1 MLSFLKKIR
10 VLNCVKRCS
19 LFPLIRPTS
28 VAEHSYHVAMLCNII
43 YHEMEDS
50 LDYTKLMHMALCH
63 DIEECITSD
72 IPYFVNKHVKDG
84 LKDFLV
90 KSMDSDDPVHS
101 LKDAPD
107 WLKSCIIAVPDEASM
122 EHKVMKMCDLVEL
135 AMYCVEEVTMG
146 NKSVLPMLNN
156 CIRIVELMNR
166 DVESSTVDRLLVNFR
181 QVFSG
186 KWYTTV

>member
-1 MLSFLKKIR
+1 
-10 VLNCVKRCS
+10 
-19 LFPLIRPTS
+19 
-28 VAEHSYHVAMLCNII
+28 VAMLCTIV
-43 YHEMEDS
+43 YHEIGDS
-50 LDYTKLMHMALCH
+50 IDYNKLMHMALCH

-107 WLKSCIIAVPDEASM
+107 WLKSCIIAAPDEDSM
-122 EHKVMKMCDLVEL
+122 EHKIMKMCDLVEL

-166 DVESSTVDRLLVNFR
+166 DVESSTVNRLLVNFK
-181 QVFSG
+181 QVLSG
-186 KWYTTV
+186 KWYPVL